1 MALGAPSLPTSAVE
15 PRQLR
20 SLDRATK
27 ATGDRQRKRAPRKE
41 LQRSG
46 RVTPY
51 WESRSRGDALPLPL
65 VRQIW
70 GQIGFQYW
78 CSWPGSRAH
87 KVACYL
93 RHGHALGEAQD
104 LGIEVEVT
112 LRPAIAAVNL
122 EQLPLP
128 DQVANRH
135 RLGAQRLRLATAP
148 CLVAVLPAR
157 ATLRSASRSGG
168 PRHR

>member
-70 GQIGFQYW
+70 AQIGLSVLVFLARISSTQ
-78 CSWPGSRAH
+78 GG
-87 KVACYL
+87 L
-93 RHGHALGEAQD
+93 
-104 LGIEVEVT
+104 
-112 LRPAIAAVNL
+112 
-122 EQLPLP
+122 LP
-128 DQVANRH
+128 
-135 RLGAQRLRLATAP
+135 
-148 CLVAVLPAR
+148 PAR
-157 ATLRSASRSGG
+157 ACAWGGARSRD
-168 PRHR
+168 